1 MDIRLQNIAERIFKI
16 EQDVHFLKKYIP
28 DCEKVIEEKI
38 LGDAILYNLYTLSDR
53 VLRLAEVICKYK
65 GAGYPDSYSGFIY
78 RLGDIGIIDKKFAY
92 SFADIAKFRNFLA
105 HQYDELDKM
114 RVCEEMG
121 KNLESVEKFLEQVKT
136 KLGV

>member
-1 MDIRLQNIAERIFKI
+1 M
-16 EQDVHFLKKYIP
+16 
-28 DCEKVIEEKI
+28 
-38 LGDAILYNLYTLSDR
+38 
-53 VLRLAEVICKYK
+53 AEVICKYK

-78 RLGDIGIIDKKFAY
+78 RVGDIGIIDKKFAY

-105 HQYDELDKM
+105 HQYDEVDKM